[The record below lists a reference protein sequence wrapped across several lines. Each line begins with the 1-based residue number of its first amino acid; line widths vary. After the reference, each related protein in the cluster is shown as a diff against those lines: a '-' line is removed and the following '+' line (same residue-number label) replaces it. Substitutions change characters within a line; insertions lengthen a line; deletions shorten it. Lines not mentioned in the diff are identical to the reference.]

1 MPKSDIFQDQ
11 EVPEEVAPQGE
22 DHPEPEHVADP
33 EPVEAVVDSED
44 TVKVFSE
51 EVRHV
56 SVAGFEDVTVG
67 PEGVEVSR
75 KHAEALDLSVPSVEV
90 AS

>member
-1 MPKSDIFQDQ
+1 MPKSELFQ
-11 EVPEEVAPQGE
+11 EEPEAQAPAAS

-33 EPVEAVVDSED
+33 EPEAAAAED
-44 TVKVFSE
+44 TVKVRSD

-56 SVAGFEDVTVG
+56 SVAGFEDVEVG
-67 PEGVEVSR
+67 PSGVEVSR
-75 KHAEALDLSVPSVEV
+75 KHAEALALSVPSVEV